1 MIVCDDCMD
10 ATVWETLVRVALRSF
25 WLLERGWNWKE
36 MSLEGRRWRKVR
48 RSWESGRHELS
59 RMVWAMRLA
68 VGVLAAMRVEMMARS
83 RELWSCGSGETPLL
97 LPSYLS

>member
-48 RSWESGRHELS
+48 RSLESGRHELS

-68 VGVLAAMRVEMMARS
+68 VGVLAAVSAIIVPWNGFLPDFFW
-83 RELWSCGSGETPLL
+83 ELDVR
-97 LPSYLS
+97 